1 MLTLWNVSGWSDYV
15 SKQWQ
20 RRYLGFIFLFSL
32 DLVLFRA
39 GLTTLR
45 FSRPIRLFV
54 VAGRHRDVRRLV
66 STIPKMCTSLVT
78 DFAIPLFSALGFFAI
93 IGHRFYGS
101 LPSDA
106 DLNLGQETFR
116 DVPSFVQSLFVMAT
130 LSNFDPV
137 IVNTYQLHPWSFVPW
152 LAFII
157 ICSFFLMAVALG
169 VVYDIYIEDHAST
182 VNSEKKKLTKSL
194 DKCFKKL
201 DLNKSGVLEWKIFAE
216 MMLHLRPQD
225 PDPDHSFLIFREI
238 ARKGNGTSTPKDL
251 VGVDVKTFGF
261 LQDWVSVSFKKVY
274 LECQVELVWWAKFES
289 RSVIL
294 QPFVFCFFV
303 PRLQDC
309 MIADPHS
316 CVRRW
321 RAKVN

>member
-1 MLTLWNVSGWSDYV
+1 
-15 SKQWQ
+15 
-20 RRYLGFIFLFSL
+20 
-32 DLVLFRA
+32 
-39 GLTTLR
+39 
-45 FSRPIRLFV
+45 
-54 VAGRHRDVRRLV
+54 
-66 STIPKMCTSLVT
+66 
-78 DFAIPLFSALGFFAI
+78 
-93 IGHRFYGS
+93 
-101 LPSDA
+101 
-106 DLNLGQETFR
+106 
-116 DVPSFVQSLFVMAT
+116 
-130 LSNFDPV
+130 
-137 IVNTYQLHPWSFVPW
+137 
-152 LAFII
+152 
-157 ICSFFLMAVALG
+157 MAVALG

-274 LECQVELVWWAKFES
+274 LECQVELVWWAKFEF